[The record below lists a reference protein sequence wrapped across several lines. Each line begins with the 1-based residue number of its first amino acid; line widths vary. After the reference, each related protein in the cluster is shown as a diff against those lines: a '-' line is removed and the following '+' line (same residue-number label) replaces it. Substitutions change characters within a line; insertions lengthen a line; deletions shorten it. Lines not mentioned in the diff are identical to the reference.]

1 MRNIKGTLL
10 DISSDYTKN
19 IIKLIFDN
27 DIEKHSLRDSFSYSN
42 FKNATFFNY
51 EDVVD
56 VIAKQEKVFILFEG
70 KDKELWEVKAVHAIE
85 YIFLEEVLDYETDMY
100 LFDENDD
107 WVIRIIDEFS
117 DDKRVM
123 IFYHINIDSSAGAFL
138 AARAHNTKSL

>member
-10 DISSDYTKN
+10 DMSSDYTKN

-27 DIEKHSLRDSFSYSN
+27 DIEKHSLRDSFLYSN

-51 EDVVD
+51 QDVVD
-56 VIAKQEKVFILFEG
+56 VIAKQEKVFLLFEG
-70 KDKELWEVKAVHAIE
+70 KNKELWEVKAVHAIE

-100 LFDENDD
+100 LFNENVD

-123 IFYHINIDSSAGAFL
+123 IFYH
-138 AARAHNTKSL
+138 

>member
-10 DISSDYTKN
+10 EMSSDYTKN

-27 DIEKHSLRDSFSYSN
+27 DIEKHSLRDSFLYSN
-42 FKNATFFNY
+42 FKNATFLNY
-51 EDVVD
+51 QEAVS
-56 VIAKQEKVFILFEG
+56 VITKQEKIFLLFEG
-70 KDKELWEVKAVHAIE
+70 KDKELWEVKAAHAIE

-100 LFDENDD
+100 LFNENVN

-123 IFYHINIDSSAGAFL
+123 IFYH
-138 AARAHNTKSL
+138 

>member
-10 DISSDYTKN
+10 EMSSDYTKN

-27 DIEKHSLRDSFSYSN
+27 DIEKHSLRDSFLYSN
-42 FKNATFFNY
+42 FKNATFLNY
-51 EDVVD
+51 QEAVS
-56 VIAKQEKVFILFEG
+56 VITKQEKIFLLFEG
-70 KDKELWEVKAVHAIE
+70 KDKELWEVKGVHAIE

-100 LFDENDD
+100 LFDENVD

-123 IFYHINIDSSAGAFL
+123 IFYH
-138 AARAHNTKSL
+138 

>member
-10 DISSDYTKN
+10 DMSSDYTKN

-27 DIEKHSLRDSFSYSN
+27 DIEKYSLRDSFSYSN

-51 EDVVD
+51 QDVVD
-56 VIAKQEKVFILFEG
+56 VIAKQEKVFLLFEG
-70 KDKELWEVKAVHAIE
+70 KNKELWEVKAVHAIE

-100 LFDENDD
+100 LFNENVD

-123 IFYHINIDSSAGAFL
+123 IFYH
-138 AARAHNTKSL
+138 

>member
-56 VIAKQEKVFILFEG
+56 VIAKQEKVFLLFEG
-70 KDKELWEVKAVHAIE
+70 KNKELWEVKAVHAIE

-100 LFDENDD
+100 LFNENVD

-123 IFYHINIDSSAGAFL
+123 IFYH
-138 AARAHNTKSL
+138 

>member
-27 DIEKHSLRDSFSYSN
+27 DIEKHSLRDSFLYSN
-42 FKNATFFNY
+42 FKNATFLNY
-51 EDVVD
+51 QDVVD
-56 VIAKQEKVFILFEG
+56 LITKQEKVFLLFEG
-70 KDKELWEVKAVHAIE
+70 KDKELWEVEAAHAIE

-100 LFDENDD
+100 LFDENVD

-117 DDKRVM
+117 DDKRVI
-123 IFYHINIDSSAGAFL
+123 IFYH
-138 AARAHNTKSL
+138 

>member
-10 DISSDYTKN
+10 DMSSDYTKN

-27 DIEKHSLRDSFSYSN
+27 DIEKYSLRDSFSYSN

-51 EDVVD
+51 QDVVD
-56 VIAKQEKVFILFEG
+56 VITKQEKVFLLFEG
-70 KDKELWEVKAVHAIE
+70 KNKELWEVKAVHAIE

-100 LFDENDD
+100 LFNENVD

-123 IFYHINIDSSAGAFL
+123 IFYH
-138 AARAHNTKSL
+138 

>member
-42 FKNATFFNY
+42 FKNATFLNY
-51 EDVVD
+51 QEAVS
-56 VIAKQEKVFILFEG
+56 VITKQEKVFLLFEG
-70 KDKELWEVKAVHAIE
+70 KDKGLWEVKGVHAIE

-100 LFDENDD
+100 LFDENVD

-117 DDKRVM
+117 DDKRVI
-123 IFYHINIDSSAGAFL
+123 IFYY
-138 AARAHNTKSL
+138 

>member
-10 DISSDYTKN
+10 DMSSDYTKN

-51 EDVVD
+51 QDVVD
-56 VIAKQEKVFILFEG
+56 VIAKQEKVFLLFEG
-70 KDKELWEVKAVHAIE
+70 KDKELWEVKAAHAIE

-100 LFDENDD
+100 LFDENVD

-123 IFYHINIDSSAGAFL
+123 IFYPRWHISCNSYPQY
-138 AARAHNTKSL
+138 

>member
-27 DIEKHSLRDSFSYSN
+27 DIEKHSLRDSFLYSN
-42 FKNATFFNY
+42 FKNATFLNY
-51 EDVVD
+51 QEAVS
-56 VIAKQEKVFILFEG
+56 IITEQEKVFLLFEG
-70 KDKELWEVKAVHAIE
+70 KDKEFWEVKGVHAIE

-100 LFDENDD
+100 LFDENVN

-117 DDKRVM
+117 DDKRVI
-123 IFYHINIDSSAGAFL
+123 IFYH
-138 AARAHNTKSL
+138 

>member
-10 DISSDYTKN
+10 DMSSDYTKN

-27 DIEKHSLRDSFSYSN
+27 DIEKYSLRDSFSYSN

-51 EDVVD
+51 QDVVD
-56 VIAKQEKVFILFEG
+56 VRAKQEKVFLLFEG
-70 KDKELWEVKAVHAIE
+70 KNKELWEVKAVHAIE

-100 LFDENDD
+100 LFNENVD

-117 DDKRVM
+117 DDERVI
-123 IFYHINIDSSAGAFL
+123 IFYH
-138 AARAHNTKSL
+138 

>member
-10 DISSDYTKN
+10 DISSDTTKN

-27 DIEKHSLRDSFSYSN
+27 EIEKHSLRDSFSYSN

-51 EDVVD
+51 QDVVD

-70 KDKELWEVKAVHAIE
+70 KDKELWQVKAVHAIE

-100 LFDENDD
+100 LFNENVD

-123 IFYHINIDSSAGAFL
+123 IFYH
-138 AARAHNTKSL
+138 

>member
-27 DIEKHSLRDSFSYSN
+27 DIEKHSLRDSFLYSN
-42 FKNATFFNY
+42 FKNATFLNY
-51 EDVVD
+51 QEAVS
-56 VIAKQEKVFILFEG
+56 VITKQEKVFLLFEG
-70 KDKELWEVKAVHAIE
+70 KDKGLWEVKGVHAIE

-100 LFDENDD
+100 LFNENVD

-117 DDKRVM
+117 DDERVI
-123 IFYHINIDSSAGAFL
+123 IFYY
-138 AARAHNTKSL
+138 

>member
-27 DIEKHSLRDSFSYSN
+27 DIEKHSLRDSFLYSN
-42 FKNATFFNY
+42 FKNTTFLNY
-51 EDVVD
+51 QDVVD
-56 VIAKQEKVFILFEG
+56 LITKQEKVFLLFEG
-70 KDKELWEVKAVHAIE
+70 KDKELWEVKAAHVIE

-100 LFDENDD
+100 LFDENVD

-117 DDKRVM
+117 DDKRVI
-123 IFYHINIDSSAGAFL
+123 IFYH
-138 AARAHNTKSL
+138 

>member
-27 DIEKHSLRDSFSYSN
+27 EIEKHSLRDSFSYSN
-42 FKNATFFNY
+42 FKNATFFIY
-51 EDVVD
+51 QDVVD
-56 VIAKQEKVFILFEG
+56 VIAKQEKVFLLFEG
-70 KDKELWEVKAVHAIE
+70 KDKELWQVKAVHAIE

-100 LFDENDD
+100 LFNENVD

-123 IFYHINIDSSAGAFL
+123 IFYH
-138 AARAHNTKSL
+138 

>member
-51 EDVVD
+51 QDVVD
-56 VIAKQEKVFILFEG
+56 VIAKQEKVFLLFEG
-70 KDKELWEVKAVHAIE
+70 KNKELWEVKAVHAIE

-100 LFDENDD
+100 LFNENVD

-117 DDKRVM
+117 DDKRVI
-123 IFYHINIDSSAGAFL
+123 IFYH
-138 AARAHNTKSL
+138 

>member
-42 FKNATFFNY
+42 FKNATFLNY
-51 EDVVD
+51 QEAVS
-56 VIAKQEKVFILFEG
+56 VITKQEKVFLLFEG
-70 KDKELWEVKAVHAIE
+70 KDKELWEVKGAHAIE

-100 LFDENDD
+100 LFDENVN

-117 DDKRVM
+117 DDKRVI
-123 IFYHINIDSSAGAFL
+123 IFYY
-138 AARAHNTKSL
+138 

>member
-1 MRNIKGTLL
+1 MRNIEGTLL

-27 DIEKHSLRDSFSYSN
+27 EIEKHSLRDSFSYSN

-51 EDVVD
+51 QDVVD
-56 VIAKQEKVFILFEG
+56 VIAKQEKVFLLFEG
-70 KDKELWEVKAVHAIE
+70 KNKELWQVKGIQAIE
-85 YIFLEEVLDYETDMY
+85 YVFLEEVLDYETDMY
-100 LFDENDD
+100 LFNENVD

-123 IFYHINIDSSAGAFL
+123 IFYH
-138 AARAHNTKSL
+138 

>member
-10 DISSDYTKN
+10 DMCSDYTKN

-27 DIEKHSLRDSFSYSN
+27 DIEKHSLRDSFLYSN

-51 EDVVD
+51 QDVVD
-56 VIAKQEKVFILFEG
+56 VIAKQGKVFLLFEG
-70 KDKELWEVKAVHAIE
+70 KDKELWEVKAAHAIE

-100 LFDENDD
+100 LFDENVD

-117 DDKRVM
+117 DDKRVI
-123 IFYHINIDSSAGAFL
+123 IFYH
-138 AARAHNTKSL
+138 

>member
-1 MRNIKGTLL
+1 M
-10 DISSDYTKN
+10 SSDYTKN

-51 EDVVD
+51 QDVVD
-56 VIAKQEKVFILFEG
+56 VIAKQEKVFLLFEG
-70 KDKELWEVKAVHAIE
+70 KNKELWEVKAVHAIE

-100 LFDENDD
+100 LFNENVD

-123 IFYHINIDSSAGAFL
+123 IFYH
-138 AARAHNTKSL
+138 

>member
-10 DISSDYTKN
+10 EISSDYTKN

-27 DIEKHSLRDSFSYSN
+27 DIEKHSLRDSFLYSN
-42 FKNATFFNY
+42 FKNATFLNY
-51 EDVVD
+51 QEAVS
-56 VIAKQEKVFILFEG
+56 VITKQEKIFLLFEG
-70 KDKELWEVKAVHAIE
+70 KDKELWEVKGGHAIE

-100 LFDENDD
+100 LFDENVD

-123 IFYHINIDSSAGAFL
+123 IFYH
-138 AARAHNTKSL
+138 